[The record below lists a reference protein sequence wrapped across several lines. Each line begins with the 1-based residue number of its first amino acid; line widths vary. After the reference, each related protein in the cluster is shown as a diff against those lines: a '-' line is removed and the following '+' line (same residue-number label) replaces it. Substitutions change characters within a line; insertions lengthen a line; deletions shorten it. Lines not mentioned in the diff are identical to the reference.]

1 MPMDEIE
8 KIKTLVNKL
17 EDRIAELEIE
27 NRALKM
33 SIKQA
38 CTSLMRQNDDAQE
51 AIIESERILA
61 FAPTFKQPKWK
72 KK

>member
-17 EDRIAELEIE
+17 EDRIEELETE

>member
-17 EDRIAELEIE
+17 EDRIQELETE

-61 FAPTFKQPKWK
+61 FSPTFKQPKWK

>member
-8 KIKTLVNKL
+8 KIKRLINKL
-17 EDRIAELEIE
+17 EDRIQELETE

-38 CTSLMRQNDDAQE
+38 CTSLMRQNDDAQQ
-51 AIIESERILA
+51 AIKESERILA
-61 FAPTFKQPKWK
+61 FSPTFKQPKWK

>member
-17 EDRIAELEIE
+17 EDRIQELETE
-27 NRALKM
+27 NRALRL

-38 CTSLMRQNDDAQE
+38 CSSLMRQNDDTKETIQ
-51 AIIESERILA
+51 ESERLLA
-61 FAPTFKQPKWK
+61 FSPTFNQPKWK

>member
-1 MPMDEIE
+1 MPIDEIE
-8 KIKTLVNKL
+8 KIKRLINKL
-17 EDRIAELEIE
+17 EDRIEELETE

-51 AIIESERILA
+51 AIIESERILS
-61 FAPTFKQPKWK
+61 FAPTFNQPKWK

>member
-17 EDRIAELEIE
+17 EDRIEELEIE

>member
-8 KIKTLVNKL
+8 KIKRLINKL
-17 EDRIAELEIE
+17 EDRIQELETE

-51 AIIESERILA
+51 AIKESERILA
-61 FAPTFKQPKWK
+61 FAPTFQHPRERL
-72 KK
+72 

>member
-1 MPMDEIE
+1 MSMDEIE
-8 KIKTLVNKL
+8 KIKRLINKL
-17 EDRIAELEIE
+17 EDRIEELETE

-51 AIIESERILA
+51 AIKESERILA
-61 FAPTFKQPKWK
+61 FSPTFNKPKWK
-72 KK
+72 NK

>member
-1 MPMDEIE
+1 MSMDEIE
-8 KIKTLVNKL
+8 KIKRLINKL
-17 EDRIAELEIE
+17 EDRIEELETE

-61 FAPTFKQPKWK
+61 FAPTFKQSKWK

>member
-8 KIKTLVNKL
+8 KIKRLISKL
-17 EDRIAELEIE
+17 EDRIEELEIE

-38 CTSLMRQNDDAQE
+38 CTSLMRQNDDAKITIQ
-51 AIIESERILA
+51 ESEKLLA
-61 FAPTFKQPKWK
+61 FSPTFKQPKWK

>member
-1 MPMDEIE
+1 MPIDEIE
-8 KIKTLVNKL
+8 KIKRLINKL
-17 EDRIAELEIE
+17 EDRIEELETE

-51 AIIESERILA
+51 AIIESERILS

>member
-17 EDRIAELEIE
+17 EDRIEELEIE

-51 AIIESERILA
+51 AIMESERILA